1 MEGGTLD
8 ERAEQQTGRVPILT
22 MTATID
28 PAEFFGDAAIQD
40 PYPLYA
46 RLRSD
51 GGVHRVGDSEF
62 YVVSSW
68 AAITDVVSR
77 PEVFSSNLTATM
89 TFTPAGG
96 VVPFPMDGVGG
107 RTHILVTADDPV
119 HASHRKLMVG
129 QFTAKRVQALQP
141 LITRVF
147 ETLWATAAYD
157 GTIEW
162 MDAVANRLP
171 MSVVAD
177 LIGVPE
183 ADADQ
188 LARWGYASTQLLDG
202 LMSVDELAASMAAIG
217 ELSAYI
223 TTRLRLAATSPR
235 DDLMAVL
242 AKACAAGEL
251 DAFTAQLILV
261 SLFSAGGESTA
272 SLLGTAVAILST
284 DAALQRRLRDQP
296 DLLGVFIEETLRLEP
311 PFRAH
316 YRHVLG
322 DTELAGA
329 ALPRNSRVLLLWGAA
344 NRDPAHFEAPD
355 KFRLDRPISK
365 GHMSF
370 GKGIH
375 FCLGAPLARL
385 EAATV
390 LRMLLDRTEWFE
402 AADVGPWLPSV
413 LARRREF
420 LRLTLG

>member
-1 MEGGTLD
+1 
-8 ERAEQQTGRVPILT
+8 
-22 MTATID
+22 MTATLD

-46 RLRSD
+46 RLRNE
-51 GGVHRVGDSEF
+51 GGVHRVGDSDF
-62 YVVSSW
+62 YLASSW
-68 AAITDVVSR
+68 PAITDVVNR

-89 TFTPAGG
+89 TFSPDKG

-119 HASHRKLMVG
+119 HAAHRKLMIG
-129 QFTAKRVQALQP
+129 QFTAKRVQALHSSIVQ
-141 LITRVF
+141 VF
-147 ETLWATAAYD
+147 ENLWAAATDD

-171 MSVVAD
+171 MTIVAE

-202 LMSVDELAASMAAIG
+202 LMSGDELAASMAAIG

-223 TTRLRLAATSPR
+223 TTRLQTAASNPG
-235 DDLMAVL
+235 DDLMGVL
-242 AKACAAGEL
+242 AKAQAAGDL
-251 DAFTAQLILV
+251 DAFTAQLILI

-272 SLLGTAVAILST
+272 SLLGTAVAILAT
-284 DAALQRRLRDQP
+284 DAELQRRLRAHP
-296 DLLGVFIEETLRLEP
+296 ELLGVFVEETLRLEP

-316 YRHVLG
+316 YRHVLS
-322 DTELAGA
+322 DTELAGITLSKDA
-329 ALPRNSRVLLLWGAA
+329 RVLLLWGAV
-344 NRDPAHFEAPD
+344 NRDPDRYDDPD
-355 KFRLDRPISK
+355 EFRMDRPNSK
-365 GHMSF
+365 SHLSF

-385 EAATV
+385 EATTV
-390 LRMLLDRTEWFE
+390 LRMLLDRTQWFD
-402 AADVGPWLPSV
+402 AAEVGPWLPSV

-420 LRLTLG
+420 LRLTFTR

>member
-1 MEGGTLD
+1 
-8 ERAEQQTGRVPILT
+8 
-22 MTATID
+22 MTAAID
-28 PAEFFGDAAIQD
+28 PAEFFAGTAIQD

-46 RLRSD
+46 RLRRE
-51 GGVHRVGDSEF
+51 GGVHRVGDSDF
-62 YVVSSW
+62 YLASSW
-68 AAITDVVSR
+68 PAITDVVNR

-119 HASHRKLMVG
+119 HAVHRKLMIG

-141 LITRVF
+141 LIVKVF
-147 ETLWATAAYD
+147 EDLWAAAADD
-157 GTIEW
+157 GTVEW
-162 MDAVANRLP
+162 MDGVANRLP
-171 MSVVAD
+171 MMIVAD

-188 LARWGYASTQLLDG
+188 LASWGYASTQLLDG
-202 LMSVDELAASMAAIG
+202 LMSGDELAASMAAIG

-223 TTRLRLAATSPR
+223 TTRLHTAATNPR
-235 DDLMAVL
+235 DDLIGVL

-272 SLLGTAVAILST
+272 SLLGTAVAILAT
-284 DAALQRRLRDQP
+284 DARLQRQLRAQP
-296 DLLGVFIEETLRLEP
+296 DLLGVFVEETLRLEP

-316 YRHVLG
+316 YRHVLE
-322 DTELAGA
+322 DTELAGT
-329 ALPRNSRVLLLWGAA
+329 ALPKDSRVLLLWGAV
-344 NRDPAHFEAPD
+344 NRDPDRFEAPD
-355 KFRLDRPISK
+355 EFRLDRPNSK

-370 GKGIH
+370 GKGVH

-385 EAATV
+385 EATTV
-390 LRMLLDRTEWFE
+390 LRMLLDRTGWFE

-413 LARRREF
+413 LARRHEF
-420 LRLTLG
+420 LRLTFT

>member
-1 MEGGTLD
+1 
-8 ERAEQQTGRVPILT
+8 

-46 RLRSD
+46 RLRTE
-51 GGVHRVGDSEF
+51 GGVHRVGDSQF
-62 YVVSSW
+62 YLASSW
-68 AAITDVVSR
+68 PAITDVVNR

-89 TFTPAGG
+89 TFTPDKG

-107 RTHILVTADDPV
+107 PTHILVTADDPA
-119 HASHRKLMVG
+119 HAAHRKLMLG

-141 LITRVF
+141 LITKIF
-147 ETLWATAAYD
+147 ENLWAAAAT
-157 GTIEW
+157 GHTVEW

-171 MSVVAD
+171 MMVVAD

-188 LARWGYASTQLLDG
+188 LARWGYATTQLLDG
-202 LMSVDELAASMAAIG
+202 LMSADELAASMAAIG
-217 ELSAYI
+217 ELSSYI
-223 TTRLRLAATSPR
+223 TTSLRTAATSPR
-235 DDLMAVL
+235 DDLIGVL
-242 AKACAAGEL
+242 VKAQTAGEI

-272 SLLGTAVAILST
+272 SLLGTAVAIMAT
-284 DAALQRRLRDQP
+284 DAKLQQTLRDQP

-316 YRHVLG
+316 YRHVLS
-322 DTELAGA
+322 DTELAGT
-329 ALPRNSRVLLLWGAA
+329 ALPKDSRVLLLWGAV
-344 NRDPAHFEAPD
+344 NRDPDHFPAPD
-355 KFRLDRPISK
+355 EFRLDRPNSK
-365 GHMSF
+365 AHTSF

-385 EAATV
+385 EATTV
-390 LRMLLDRTEWFE
+390 LRLLLDRTEWF
-402 AADVGPWLPSV
+402 AAAEVGPWLPSV

-420 LRLTLG
+420 LRLTFK